1 MISVSWNRFT
11 CLLDKNVFESNMSR
25 ICVNVVFKSY
35 TKFKYRFF
43 FTFDFF
49 LLFHLC
55 LRCFNSFNKINVK
68 IVYEYVG
75 IILNLF
81 KQKKVK
87 QMTSVIVYYVYITL
101 KY

>member
-1 MISVSWNRFT
+1 MLAEIDLLVCLIKMFLKVT
-11 CLLDKNVFESNMSR
+11 CLEFVF
-25 ICVNVVFKSY
+25 NVVFKSY
-35 TKFKYRFF
+35 TKFNYRFF